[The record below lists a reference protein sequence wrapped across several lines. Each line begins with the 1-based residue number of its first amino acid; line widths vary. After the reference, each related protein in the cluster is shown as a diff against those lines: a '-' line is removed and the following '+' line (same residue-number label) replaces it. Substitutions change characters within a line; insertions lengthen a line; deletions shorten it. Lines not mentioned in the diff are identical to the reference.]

1 MKNTLLAIAAITTL
15 GGCASN
21 SYNDTRIQELE
32 INQRILAAQLGMTEA
47 VMPSHIDY
55 VDGFTIGNPKAPYVM
70 IEFTDLQCPYC
81 EKFQKETFPEFKK
94 KYVDTGKVLFVAKA
108 FPLKQIHPQAAQAA
122 VALNCAAEQKPA
134 AYSDIKSDIFANRAN
149 LHSDFYQSSV
159 EKYGLDKAT
168 FDTCMQDQSQL
179 DKVNRSY
186 KYAYG
191 LGLSSTPSFIF
202 GQNNGTSAKN
212 YRIAKGALTLEHI
225 EQVLEQVK

>member
-149 LHSDFYQSSV
+149 LHSDFYQRSV